1 MGWQPANDIE
11 IALLEALHAG
21 DQEQYFRVLSRCE
34 LILPVAA
41 ENRPGAAPGW
51 GTWVAEGRTHVLSFT
66 SASSMRTCLA
76 EHAGPARRIAFQELA
91 AAWPNHEWW
100 LAVNPGLPIEGY
112 LPAWFVTQMVRGD
125 VRIAGAPAE
134 ARGRL
139 ERLEAL
145 ERAKAAR
152 SAMPPPQRP
161 VHPPAPVGDPTIVDA
176 EVIEVSD
183 HPPAIAA
190 RRTYEPPPLPAAPP
204 PPLPPYEPIPSVP
217 APAPVPPSVDMWSGP
232 TTQPVAPPV
241 APVPL
246 PDPAPS
252 VDREPQTDPEPSGGR
267 YGQAPRREVP
277 AGSPRH
283 VLPTDEPDFTPSNSV
298 EEQLLDAAEAGNT
311 DAFLSTLL
319 LATVLV
325 PTAGP
330 GSPQPG
336 EEGFAWQPTDIDG
349 EPHIVS
355 FTSAQC
361 MPAPGDVIPVRFI
374 KLIKTWPDPAWSFAV
389 NPGTP
394 IGASLPGDQL
404 LELARWAGEMG
415 LGGEERE
422 AVMPAPTAG
431 AAPPPTKRDEVTEM
445 QKVIAGSQVGYY
457 LERGYDRVSGFVHR
471 AREVGH
477 LRGPQALRGAL
488 GLTWAGSPFKAE
500 DTEIFVLRWPAYRPS
515 LYRIPYGGQ
524 HEAAMRAMEGWVIE
538 RAPFRG
544 NGFAPGDS
552 TEIIA
557 EFKVDSI
564 RLPHGARLLR
574 VDAEGKEEM
583 VAVLD
588 ADGPR
593 WLRTDGGE

>member
-34 LILPVAA
+34 LILPVAGDA
-41 ENRPGAAPGW
+41 RPGGAAGW
-51 GTWVAEGRTHVLSFT
+51 GTWVADGRTHVLSFT
-66 SASSMRTCLA
+66 SASSMRVCLA
-76 EHAGPARRIAFQELA
+76 EHAGPARRIGFQELA
-91 AAWPNHEWW
+91 SAWPNHEWW

-152 SAMPPPQRP
+152 SAMPPQQRP
-161 VHPPAPVGDPTIVDA
+161 THPPAPAADPTIVDA

-183 HPPAIAA
+183 HPPAIAPP
-190 RRTYEPPPLPAAPP
+190 RRYEAPPLPAAPA
-204 PPLPPYEPIPSVP
+204 PPLVPPVNPPAPRIEDNWP
-217 APAPVPPSVDMWSGP
+217 APA
-232 TTQPVAPPV
+232 APPV
-241 APVPL
+241 APPPVAP
-246 PDPAPS
+246 PAAPP
-252 VDREPQTDPEPSGGR
+252 VHAPAEPEQAGGR

-283 VLPTDEPDFTPSNSV
+283 VLPTDEPDFTPANSV
-298 EEQLLDAAEAGNT
+298 EEQLLEAAEAGNT

-330 GSPQPG
+330 GGPQPG
-336 EEGFAWQPTDIDG
+336 EEGFSWQPTDIDG

-361 MPAPGDVIPVRFI
+361 MPAPGDTIPVRFI
-374 KLIKTWPDPAWSFAV
+374 KLIKTWPDPSWSFAV

-415 LGGEERE
+415 LGGDERE
-422 AVMPAPTAG
+422 PVMPAPTAG
-431 AAPPPTKRDEVTEM
+431 SAPPPVKRDEVTEM

-457 LERGYDRVSGFVHR
+457 LDRGYDRVSGFVHR

-488 GLTWAGSPFKAE
+488 GLSWAGSPFKPD
-500 DTEIFVLRWPAYRPS
+500 DTEIFVLRWPAFRPS

-552 TEIIA
+552 SEIIA

-588 ADGPR
+588 SDGPR